1 MPAIEVYGW
10 TPKGPSMPASMLS
23 PRAMGEFVVRLTD
36 VFGLDQPHAVG
47 LTAAHALARRLTAM
61 IVTTLP
67 SRVHAGS

>member
-1 MPAIEVYGW
+1 
-10 TPKGPSMPASMLS
+10 MLS
-23 PRAMGEFVVRLTD
+23 PRAMGEFVVRLAD